1 MPPVRP
7 GRARGCSCS
16 CCAWRRRGGR
26 CWPSVSVPVS
36 RWLLRRF
43 PRGSV
48 RSGMAKRDDG
58 GGGRGS
64 PLPALPVA
72 QQPLGDE
79 GPGGQ
84 EEQRAWGHGQAPP
97 GHGLARGRG
106 QRWHR
111 WQRTP
116 PHRHCSVSRPHP
128 PPLCIPGSVP
138 MGVPPQTSPSW
149 VPTSPRAVGQAG
161 GQQGHPQHVLQ
172 PQLTCGASAGPGSV
186 SPCKT
191 GEGLG
196 FSWGWH
202 PLPAP
207 GRGRERLERPGRDQ
221 RVQLGQEPRGCG
233 NKGAEGMRGTE
244 GMRGVVGVSRA
255 MGMRGKQQ

>member
-16 CCAWRRRGGR
+16 SCAWRRRGGR

-48 RSGMAKRDDG
+48 RSGMAKRDDS

-116 PHRHCSVSRPHP
+116 PHRHCS
-128 PPLCIPGSVP
+128 
-138 MGVPPQTSPSW
+138 GVPVTSPSSVHPW
-149 VPTSPRAVGQAG
+149 QCPHGCPSPD
-161 GQQGHPQHVLQ
+161 L
-172 PQLTCGASAGPGSV
+172 PQLCPHIPVGCRAGRGTAGPPPARPSAPTHLWSECRAWLCLPLQDRRGLGVQLGLAPPASPGEREGTAGEARQGSEGAAGPG
-186 SPCKT
+186 
-191 GEGLG
+191 
-196 FSWGWH
+196 
-202 PLPAP
+202 AQ
-207 GRGRERLERPGRDQ
+207 RLWE
-221 RVQLGQEPRGCG
+221 
-233 NKGAEGMRGTE
+233 
-244 GMRGVVGVSRA
+244 
-255 MGMRGKQQ
+255 